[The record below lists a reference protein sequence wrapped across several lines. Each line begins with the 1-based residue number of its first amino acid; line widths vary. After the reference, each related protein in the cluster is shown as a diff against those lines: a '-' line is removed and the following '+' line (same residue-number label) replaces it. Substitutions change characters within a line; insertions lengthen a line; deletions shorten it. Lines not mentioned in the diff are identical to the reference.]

1 MISFFRK
8 IRQKL
13 LQQNRLTQ
21 YLIYALG
28 EILLVVIGILIAVQ
42 VNNWNLDRIDQKAEK
57 NALQDL
63 KEEFAD
69 QTKRLAD
76 AQKRRELSIAFF
88 SKKLE
93 FMKSGMLDSL
103 TAYHPILYLGIVTL
117 NAPNGVINSLI
128 SSGQINLISN
138 DSLKYRLASW
148 SEAVEDIREEEDNH
162 FRFVVTEFLPYLQR
176 NLPLTIVNF
185 STVDSKGEQL
195 FYSEKQVKEYYSKII
210 QDIEYQNLCVMN
222 INWNQIAILEYNNLQ
237 RELEQIRSLIESE
250 LGN

>member
-13 LQQNRLTQ
+13 LSQNKISG
-21 YLIYALG
+21 YLLYALG
-28 EILLVVIGILIAVQ
+28 EITLVVIGILIALQ
-42 VNNWNLDRIDQKAEK
+42 VNNWNLERNDQIAEQK
-57 NALQDL
+57 ALQDL

-69 QTKRLAD
+69 QAKRLSD
-76 AQKRRELSIAFF
+76 ARKRRDLSIAFF
-88 SKKLE
+88 SRKVE

-103 TAYHPILYLGIVTL
+103 MVHHPILNFGNVTL

-148 SEAVEDIREEEDNH
+148 SEAIADVREEEDNH
-162 FRFVVTEFLPYLQR
+162 FRFVATEFLPYLER

-185 STVDSKGEQL
+185 STTNSNPEHL
-195 FYSEKQVKEYYSKII
+195 FYTESQVKGFYAKMI
-210 QDIEYQNLCVMN
+210 QDLEYQNLSVMN
-222 INWNQIAILEYNNLQ
+222 TNWNQIAILEYNDLQ
-237 RELEQIRSLIESE
+237 NELDQIRALIENELEK
-250 LGN
+250 